1 MIFFLFF
8 LHLIGS
14 IYLISKRFPE
24 GFLVISAS
32 EFRKGSKIL
41 FNDEPYSVVDFQH
54 VKPGKGGAFMRTK
67 MKNLITGLM
76 REETFRSEEKFH
88 SPDLEYREMLYLYN
102 DGALYHFMDQE
113 SYEQV
118 ALDKN
123 QIEDVMSF
131 LKEQTVY
138 TMLYF
143 SEKPIAVTAPIFMEL
158 LVTETIPGVR
168 GDTAQGGASK
178 PATVET
184 GLVLQVPLFVN
195 EGDVL
200 KVDTRDLRYIER
212 VSKK

>member
-1 MIFFLFF
+1 M
-8 LHLIGS
+8 
-14 IYLISKRFPE
+14 
-24 GFLVISAS
+24 ISAS

-41 FNDEPYSVVDFQH
+41 FNDEPYSVVETQH

-67 MKNLITGLM
+67 MRNLITGLM

-88 SPDLEYREMLYLYN
+88 SPDLEYREMVYLYC
-102 DGALYHFMDQE
+102 DGTLYQFMDQE
-113 SYEQV
+113 NYEQI
-118 ALDKN
+118 ALDKK
-123 QIEDVMSF
+123 QLEDVLEL

-143 SEKPIAVTAPIFMEL
+143 GDRPIAVNPPIFMEL

-178 PATVET
+178 PATLET

-195 EGDVL
+195 EGDTL
-200 KVDTRDLRYIER
+200 KVDTRDMRYIER